1 MNAGMVLSVAAGGA
15 VGAVGRYVVMSWT
28 GHWLGHGFPYGT
40 LLVNVVGSFVLA
52 ALIESMALVWSP
64 SQEIRAFLVVGTLG
78 AFTTFSA
85 FSLDVVTL
93 VQRGEVWAAG
103 WYVLVSVA
111 LSLGGFLGGLSLMR
125 TVLS

>member
-15 VGAVGRYVVMSWT
+15 IGAVGRYLVMSWT
-28 GHWLGHGFPYGT
+28 GHWLGHGYPYGT
-40 LLVNVVGSFVLA
+40 LVVNAVGSFALA

-64 SQEIRAFLVVGTLG
+64 SQEIRALLVVGLLG
-78 AFTTFSA
+78 AFTTFSS

-93 VQRGEVWAAG
+93 AERGEVWAAG
-103 WYVLVSVA
+103 GYVALSVV
-111 LSLGGFLGGLSLMR
+111 LSLGGFMAGFSLMR